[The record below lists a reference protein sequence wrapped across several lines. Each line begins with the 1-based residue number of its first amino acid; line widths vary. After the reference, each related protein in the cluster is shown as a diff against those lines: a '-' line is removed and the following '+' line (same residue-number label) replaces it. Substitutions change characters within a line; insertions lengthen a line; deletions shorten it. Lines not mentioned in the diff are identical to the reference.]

1 MLQEHPSTCM
11 HAYIHTYMH
20 TNMHTNMHTHI
31 HLAHLNTT
39 LTLNRTRRVSPRL
52 HYGFICHLAFQ
63 LLLSPLRPKP
73 PPSVFC
79 GGDTRLRPEATSSTE
94 FALNKPPNC
103 LPSFPHPH
111 LHLKP
116 SRAPRQDL
124 ALLFK
129 GNNVAYQPRG
139 ISIVYDNIYTYIHT
153 YIPY

>member
-79 GGDTRLRPEATSSTE
+79 GGDTRLRSEATSSTE

-129 GNNVAYQPRG
+129 GNKVIKPTHT
-139 ISIVYDNIYTYIHT
+139 YTYIYIHTHT
-153 YIPY
+153 YTYI